1 MIRLILAILILFGTA
16 VPQEKKEHPLQYEEV
31 IEGLD
36 FEDVKLL
43 LKTALDGRNMNVL
56 GVIDVSTEKP
66 RYSYMLVCNLSYA
79 EKIFREFPEL
89 GVMAPCRI
97 YIYEREDGSVVV
109 GFVNVDTL
117 LRVFEKDL
125 SQQAKELF
133 KKADQDVKSAIKE
146 VKGAPLPRTTPNTS
160 RTRSRR

>member
-1 MIRLILAILILFGTA
+1 MRRLLLILISLA
-16 VPQEKKEHPLQYEEV
+16 VVLSFAEEGSKRHPLQYEET

-66 RYSYMLVCNLSYA
+66 RFSYMLVCNLSYA
-79 EKIFREFPEL
+79 EKIFREMPQL

-97 YIYEREDGSVVV
+97 YLYEKEDGSVVV
-109 GFVNVDTL
+109 GFINVKTL
-117 LRVFEKDL
+117 LKVFDKDL
-125 SQQAKELF
+125 SQRSKDLF
-133 KKADQDVKSAIKE
+133 LKADEDVKSAIKE
-146 VKGAPLPRTTPNTS
+146 VKGE
-160 RTRSRR
+160 

>member
-1 MIRLILAILILFGTA
+1 MKKLLLILLLITGFSVA
-16 VPQEKKEHPLQYEEV
+16 QEKREHPLQYEEV

-56 GVIDVSTEKP
+56 GVVDVSTQKP
-66 RYSYMLVCNLSYA
+66 RFSYILVCNLSYA
-79 EKIFREFPEL
+79 EKIFREFPQL

-97 YIYEREDGSVVV
+97 YLYEREDGSVVV
-109 GFVNVDTL
+109 GFINVETL
-117 LRVFEKDL
+117 LRLFKKEL
-125 SQQAKELF
+125 SPTAKELF

-146 VKGAPLPRTTPNTS
+146 VKGEL
-160 RTRSRR
+160 

>member
-1 MIRLILAILILFGTA
+1 MKRLLLALLSLLVVVSYG
-16 VPQEKKEHPLQYEEV
+16 EDNSKKHPLQYEEV

-66 RYSYMLVCNLSYA
+66 RFSYMLVCNLSYA
-79 EKIFREFPEL
+79 EKIFREMPQL

-97 YIYEREDGSVVV
+97 YLYEREDGSVVV
-109 GFVNVDTL
+109 GFINVKTL
-117 LRVFEKDL
+117 LKVFDKDL
-125 SQQAKELF
+125 SQRSKELF
-133 KKADQDVKSAIKE
+133 LKADEDVKSAIKE
-146 VKGAPLPRTTPNTS
+146 VKGE
-160 RTRSRR
+160 

>member
-1 MIRLILAILILFGTA
+1 MNALRLFLAFILLGCIAFSEEA
-16 VPQEKKEHPLQYEEV
+16 KREHPLQYEEV

-56 GVIDVSTEKP
+56 GVIDVSTERP
-66 RYSYMLVCNLSYA
+66 RFSYMLVCNLSYA
-79 EKIFREFPEL
+79 EKIFKEFPQL

-97 YIYEREDGSVVV
+97 YLYEREDGSVAV

-117 LRVFEKDL
+117 LKLFRKEL
-125 SQQAKELF
+125 SEEAKELF
-133 KKADQDVKSAIKE
+133 RKADKDVKSAIKE
-146 VKGAPLPRTTPNTS
+146 VKGEL
-160 RTRSRR
+160 

>member
-1 MIRLILAILILFGTA
+1 MRFLILIFVLFAFLTA
-16 VPQEKKEHPLQYEEV
+16 QEEKKHPLRYEEA

-56 GVIDVSTEKP
+56 GVVDVSTEKP

-79 EKIFREFPEL
+79 EKIFREFPEM

-97 YIYEREDGSVVV
+97 YLYEREDGSVVV
-109 GFVNVDTL
+109 GFVNVETL
-117 LRVFEKDL
+117 LKVFADKL
-125 SQQAKELF
+125 SPQAKEVF
-133 KKADQDVKSAIKE
+133 RKADRDVRSAIKE
-146 VKGAPLPRTTPNTS
+146 VKGEL
-160 RTRSRR
+160 

>member
-1 MIRLILAILILFGTA
+1 MRLFLVLVLSFLAVSFSEER
-16 VPQEKKEHPLQYEEV
+16 PKHPLQHEEV

-66 RYSYMLVCNLSYA
+66 HFTYMLVCNLSYA
-79 EKIFREFPEL
+79 EKIFREMPQL

-97 YIYEREDGSVVV
+97 YLYEREDGSVAV
-109 GFVNVDTL
+109 GFINVKTM
-117 LRVFEKDL
+117 LRLFDKKL
-125 SQQAKELF
+125 SERAKKLF
-133 KKADQDVKSAIKE
+133 LKADEDIKSAIKE
-146 VKGAPLPRTTPNTS
+146 VRGE
-160 RTRSRR
+160 